1 MQPQHPAMIRITPDT
16 PWQQAKGVHRCN
28 DGRWLASLDDGTAV
42 YVSDV
47 RIAAE
52 DVPALLMTAAEDA
65 KAIPASL
72 DVVPVDSRCRLYYE
86 ARADLLRAYGKLMD
100 AAQQMQEVAA

>member
-1 MQPQHPAMIRITPDT
+1 MQPQHPALIRITPDS
-16 PWQQAKGVHRCN
+16 PWQEAKGVHRCR
-28 DGRWLASLDDGTAV
+28 DGRWLAGLHDGTAV

-47 RIAAE
+47 RLSAE
-52 DVPALLMTAAEDA
+52 DVPDFMMTAYEDA
-65 KAIPASL
+65 KQISLSL

-86 ARADLLRAYGKLMD
+86 ARADLFRAFGRLKE